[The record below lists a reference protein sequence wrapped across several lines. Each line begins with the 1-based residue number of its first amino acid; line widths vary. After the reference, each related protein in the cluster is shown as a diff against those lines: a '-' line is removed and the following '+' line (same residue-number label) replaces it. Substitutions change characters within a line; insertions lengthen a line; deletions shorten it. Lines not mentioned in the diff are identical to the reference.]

1 MQNEGQQIEH
11 PIYIVVKRKINPHF
25 PHFPHPT
32 AARRY
37 NRMSCTRCQ
46 PLSLGLSVG
55 SLHFSVGSLHF
66 SVGSLHFSAGH
77 LSRQGVGSGMGLS
90 GEATPNPRQ
99 KSPIPSAFPRVSGVT
114 SVGSVGYFSFIKYI
128 ESNPMTEQLRCKTF

>member
-66 SVGSLHFSAGH
+66 SAGH
-77 LSRQGVGSGMGLS
+77 LSRQGVGSGMGLR

>member
-66 SVGSLHFSAGH
+66 SAGH
-77 LSRQGVGSGMGLS
+77 LSRQGVGSGMGLR

-99 KSPIPSAFPRVSGVT
+99 KSPIPSAFPRVSDVT